1 MAARRSRPKPVHDA
15 AVATLAG
22 GARKCPAGDSPMRRL
37 ALGFA
42 VAATALL
49 SAQVVLAQGAER
61 AYIPCDNGVRC
72 VRQPCEHTSARE
84 IGSRAVTRLYRVDI
98 SRLSP
103 EERNRE
109 NLGPDLYNGR
119 LVVRGRIDTAT
130 RTLIASRIERATRRE
145 ERAHCSP
152 AR

>member
-1 MAARRSRPKPVHDA
+1 MQRLGLGCAA
-15 AVATLAG
+15 
-22 GARKCPAGDSPMRRL
+22 L
-37 ALGFA
+37 ALMVLAAPA
-42 VAATALL
+42 VY
-49 SAQVVLAQGAER
+49 AQGAER
-61 AYIPCDNGVRC
+61 SYIPCDNGIRC
-72 VRQPCEHTSARE
+72 VRAPCEHTSARE
-84 IGSRAVTRLYRVDI
+84 IGTRTVTRLYRVDI

-103 EERNRE
+103 EDRNRE

-130 RTLIASRIERATRRE
+130 RTLIASRIERSTRRE

>member
-1 MAARRSRPKPVHDA
+1 M
-15 AVATLAG
+15 
-22 GARKCPAGDSPMRRL
+22 
-37 ALGFA
+37 
-42 VAATALL
+42 ALL
-49 SAQVVLAQGAER
+49 SAQIAHAQGAER
-61 AYIPCDNGVRC
+61 SYIPCDNGIRC
-72 VRQPCEHTSARE
+72 VRAPCEHTSARE
-84 IGSRAVTRLYRVDI
+84 IGTRTVTRLYRVDI

-103 EERNRE
+103 EDRARE

-130 RTLIASRIERATRRE
+130 RTLIASRVERRSRLE

>member
-1 MAARRSRPKPVHDA
+1 MQ
-15 AVATLAG
+15 
-22 GARKCPAGDSPMRRL
+22 RL
-37 ALGFA
+37 ALGCA
-42 VAATALL
+42 VAAIVLLTAQM
-49 SAQVVLAQGAER
+49 ARAQGAER
-61 AYIPCDNGVRC
+61 SYIPCDNGIVC
-72 VRQPCEHTSARE
+72 ARQPCPTTSARDL
-84 IGSRAVTRLYRVDI
+84 GSREVTRLLRVDI

-103 EERNRE
+103 EDRARE

-130 RTLIASRIERATRRE
+130 RTLIASQVERRSRLE